1 VEYAENFP
9 KNFQKNVFHNF
20 EGENLQISGM
30 FPASFGCF
38 LAADIAEKKC

>member
-30 FPASFGCF
+30 FPTSFGCF
-38 LAADIAEKKC
+38 LPADIAEKKC